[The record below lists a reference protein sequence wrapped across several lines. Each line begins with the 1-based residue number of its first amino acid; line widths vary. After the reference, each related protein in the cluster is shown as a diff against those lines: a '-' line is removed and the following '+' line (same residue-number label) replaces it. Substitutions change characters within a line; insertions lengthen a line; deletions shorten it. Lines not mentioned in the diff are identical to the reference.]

1 MVSKEKMLESEEK
14 SVSEELPQDDG
25 AAREAE
31 GKRGADAPQE
41 AGGDDAAGDL
51 AAQLAEA
58 RQKASDNWERC
69 LRTAAELDNVRK
81 RAARD
86 VEHAHK
92 FGLEKFVREILG
104 VRDNLEMGIAAA
116 PDDDALKAY
125 VDGGKM
131 TLRSL
136 DQVLE
141 KFGVEEIDPTGER
154 FDPER
159 HEAMGARPVEGAE
172 SGSVLDVVQKGYA
185 LNGRLLRAARVFVAQ

>member
-1 MVSKEKMLESEEK
+1 MKTEENVTD
-14 SVSEELPQDDG
+14 SQEGVTPG
-25 AAREAE
+25 ASAD
-31 GKRGADAPQE
+31 DAPAPASDEQN
-41 AGGDDAAGDL
+41 
-51 AAQLAEA
+51 AAQEDPVAALQAELDEA
-58 RQKASDNWERC
+58 RQKATDNWERC

-116 PDDDALKAY
+116 PEDEALNAY
-125 VDGGKM
+125 VEGGRM

-141 KFGVEEIDPTGER
+141 KFGVEEIDPQGET

-159 HEAMGARPVEGAE
+159 HEAMGARPQEGAE